1 MKKYQIDGFK
11 KLPTSESEANYQME
25 EEKNAYLEKLEQK
38 DTYNI
43 FKNKWLLIFLIT
55 FSIIF
60 TMWVSSELYWLLF
73 EYNIITGQSKLSII
87 INSFNKK
94 HNLTHLLRTLM
105 DQSITSY
112 ELIITKNFFSNFSS
126 LAFEK
131 FKRRNVN
138 IKFIQY
144 RENDTKLK
152 IRIDSALSA
161 RGEYILFIN
170 PEEYFSTDCLGEYY
184 KTAIRNEY
192 DITQYDSF
200 HDKYEINSII
210 NQPKLFDGLFLFKDV
225 IQPNEFHLTGKIIKK
240 EIFLESVRDI
250 DTFYLENNNI
260 YFEQSMILFKVY
272 KKAKTFIKLQNKQTN
287 RKCRKYFCPY
297 TDLFNKDSYRK
308 SELRDILIYLKFLI
322 QYTDDKVIQKRMAA
336 KFFIDIIVQKK
347 KTKYNFRKYKDL
359 IALLDEIIDLYSN
372 CEIINEYDIKIIKS
386 FRRSIK

>member
-25 EEKNAYLEKLEQK
+25 EEKNSYFEKLEQK
-38 DTYNI
+38 DIYNL
-43 FKNKWLLIFLIT
+43 FKNKWLIIFLIT
-55 FSIIF
+55 FAIII
-60 TMWVSSELYWLLF
+60 TMWVSSELYWILF

-94 HNLTHLLRTLM
+94 HNLTRLLRTLM
-105 DQSITSY
+105 DQSINSY

-126 LAFEK
+126 LSFKK

-144 RENDTKLK
+144 RENETKVK
-152 IRIDSALSA
+152 IRIDSVLRA

-170 PEEYFSTDCLGEYY
+170 PEEYFSTDCLGDYY

-200 HDKYEINSII
+200 HDKYEINTII
-210 NQPKLFDGLFLFKDV
+210 NQPKLFEGLFLFKDV
-225 IQPNEFHLTGKIIKK
+225 IKQNEFHLTGKIIKK
-240 EIFLESVRDI
+240 EIFLESVKDI

-272 KKAKTFIKLQNKQTN
+272 KKAKTFIKLQRKQTN
-287 RKCRKYFCPY
+287 GKCGKYLCPY
-297 TDLFNKDSYRK
+297 RDLFYKDSYKK

-336 KFFIDIIVQKK
+336 KFFIDIIVEKK
-347 KTKYNFRKYKDL
+347 NNKYNFHKYNDL
-359 IALLDEIIDLYSN
+359 LVLLDEIIGLYSN
-372 CEIINEYDIKIIKS
+372 CEIINEYDIKVIKS